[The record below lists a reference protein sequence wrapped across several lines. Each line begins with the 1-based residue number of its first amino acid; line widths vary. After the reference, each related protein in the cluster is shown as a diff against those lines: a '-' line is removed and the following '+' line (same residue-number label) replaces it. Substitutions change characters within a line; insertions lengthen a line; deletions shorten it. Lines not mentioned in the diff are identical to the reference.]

1 MSTVLRGNLYVISY
15 VIGVAFFLLINVIRR
30 RIYHTGLLRA
40 VIYAPVTF
48 LFGFCGAMI
57 IGPIYNLIASLKGFY
72 PGIFVDVLGAVIFT
86 APFLLAAVNAEK
98 AILKRRAGKAEL
110 ASDPSFKPWD
120 VSFRDT
126 MDFVIPGAFVVFA
139 FIKLGCAFRGCCW
152 GVECSWGFTAQFY
165 YSKTVFP
172 VQAFESASLFAIAA
186 AGHFIQYAPFYRRG
200 MSGPFAAFLY
210 GTARFFWEFFR
221 WNPPEMRHFF
231 LGVTIW
237 QLLCILV
244 LIVTVVW
251 ITILVR
257 TQPREPRMK
266 TRLLPEKEESKKN
279 KQKKKRKT
287 AADII
292 EWLPH
297 FTPPKKVKTAPVH
310 AKKRKRK

>member
-1 MSTVLRGNLYVISY
+1 MSTALRGNLYVACY
-15 VIGVAFFLLINVIRR
+15 AIGVVFFLLINVVRR
-30 RIYHTGLLRA
+30 KIYGAGRLRA
-40 VIYAPVTF
+40 AVYAPLTF
-48 LFGFCGAMI
+48 LLGFCGAVI
-57 IGPIYNLIASLKGFY
+57 IGPIYNLIAYLKGFY

-86 APFLLAAVNAEK
+86 SPFLLAAVNAEK
-98 AILKRRAGKAEL
+98 AILKRRARNAAL
-110 ASDPSFKPWD
+110 AADPSFKPWD

-126 MDFVIPGAFVVFA
+126 MDLVIPGAFVVFA

-172 VQAFESASLFAIAA
+172 VQAFESATLFAIAA
-186 AGHFIQYAPFYRRG
+186 ASHFIQFAPFYRRG

-210 GTARFFWEFFR
+210 GAARFFWEFFR

-244 LIVTVVW
+244 LIVAGVW
-251 ITILVR
+251 IYILIR

-266 TRLLPEKEESKKN
+266 VKPLPEKKEKKKS
-279 KQKKKRKT
+279 KQKKNRKT
-287 AADII
+287 AADIK

-297 FTPPKKVKTAPVH
+297 LTPPKQEKTSPVH
-310 AKKRKRK
+310 NKKRKKK